1 VRLAKVRPADEVV
14 EVGAGF
20 GSLTLALAGV
30 ARSVKAIEFDHRLV
44 TALQE
49 TAGSLSN
56 VEVVSADALDVD
68 YGSLLDE
75 RPHRFISNL
84 PYNIA
89 TPLIAKLLEDVPEFI
104 DFVVLVQREVGERLT
119 ASVGSKAYGAVSV
132 LVAYHCTSA
141 VLGKVPPTVF
151 WPPPKVESILVRL
164 SRIPPTVE
172 TPSKELMTVVRAAFS
187 QRRKT
192 LRNALSSVLA
202 IDVQKVEGVLEQAG
216 ISPSARA
223 EELGVEDFDRL
234 ARSLAP
240 T

>member
-1 VRLAKVRPADEVV
+1 VRLAKVEPTDDVV

-20 GSLTLALAGV
+20 GSLTLALAGA

-49 TAGSLSN
+49 TAGDLSN

-68 YGSLLDE
+68 YRSLLDE
-75 RPHRFISNL
+75 SSHRFISNL

-89 TPLIAKLLEDVPEFI
+89 TPLIAKLLEDVPEFT

-119 ASVGSKAYGAVSV
+119 ASPGSKAYGAVSV
-132 LVAYHCTSA
+132 LVAYHCATE

-164 SRIPPTVE
+164 SRVPPKVK
-172 TPSKELMTVVRAAFS
+172 TPSKELMTVVRSAFS

-202 IDVQKVEGVLEQAG
+202 IDVQKVERVLEHAG
-216 ISPSARA
+216 ISPAARA

-234 ARSLAP
+234 ARSLALP
-240 T
+240 